1 MSVAYK
7 LHIYIYFKKRHK
19 IVLSFPEKRS
29 ELICKKLKKEEAHL
43 TQPQGAVEH
52 LLPYVSKVLG
62 F

>member
-19 IVLSFPEKRS
+19 IALSFVQRS
-29 ELICKKLKKEEAHL
+29 ELICKKIRKDQTHL
-43 TQPQGAVEH
+43 TRLQGVVEH

-62 F
+62 S